1 MEPES
6 SKVIKNQNIWDNLT
20 LTELNNKCICEMVE
34 DGNHELL
41 VCMYCFI
48 EENQRIQ
55 GNSNNPSKC
64 RFNFKDKQK

>member
-20 LTELNNKCICEMVE
+20 LAELNNKCICELVE
-34 DGNHELL
+34 DKDGNQELL
-41 VCMYCFI
+41 AGMYCFI

-55 GNSNNPSKC
+55 VKSNNPSKC
-64 RFNFKDKQK
+64 RFNFKDK